1 MSLEIVWDNEQEEYE
16 IKDDLITLLENILQ
30 KAGEAEGIDRGEVA
44 LTFVDNVRI
53 HELNLE
59 YRGID
64 RPTDVLS
71 LL

>member
-16 IKDDLITLLENILQ
+16 IKDDLITLLESILQ

-44 LTFVDNVRI
+44 LTFVDNARI

-59 YRGID
+59 YRELTV
-64 RPTDVLS
+64 RRTCF
-71 LL
+71 LLL